1 MRRGSGGAERG
12 AEAEVEQRQPRVRGR
27 QREEKIASCFLL
39 SGEFPAPAPEDE
51 RSPLRRRS
59 FGRLGDP
66 RRAVQKGELRWRFV
80 SFRFVSFFFFF
91 FFFCVCVWG
100 GGDERK
106 EA

>member
-80 SFRFVSFFFFF
+80 SFRFFLCV
-91 FFFCVCVWG
+91 FCVGGWVGGWG
-100 GGDERK
+100 GGTLEMR
-106 EA
+106 

>member
-80 SFRFVSFFFFF
+80 SFRF
-91 FFFCVCVWG
+91 FFCVVCVGGWVG
-100 GGDERK
+100 GWGGDERE